1 MKRIL
6 CFVLSLV
13 FVFSLV
19 ACNKEGKKD
28 KDVIDIEYFVKLGQ
42 IPECEYSIGY
52 KVEDLKKALSESTDE
67 EAYYDF
73 REGKT
78 SSSIDNGSYRFY
90 YKNDNEDRGI
100 SYIVSF
106 EKAFGFDTGSISVEI
121 LNAFED
127 IDFSEEE
134 LDEDNSFFLFGAP
147 EGTLYKYEFGDYTVA
162 FVFIDNALS
171 ATAVYTTDEWE

>member
-1 MKRIL
+1 MKRFV

-13 FVFSLV
+13 FVFSFA
-19 ACNKEGKKD
+19 ACNNKDKKD

-52 KVEDLKKALSESTDE
+52 DIENLKNALSENTDE
-67 EAYYDF
+67 ESYYDF
-73 REGKT
+73 NEGKT
-78 SSSIDNGSYRFY
+78 KSSIDNGSYRFY
-90 YKNDNEDRGI
+90 YKNANKDNGI

-106 EKAFGFDTGSISVEI
+106 EKAFGFDTGCVSIEI
-121 LNAFED
+121 LDAFED
-127 IDFSEEE
+127 IDFTEEE
-134 LDEDNSFFLFGAP
+134 LNDDNSFFLFGAP